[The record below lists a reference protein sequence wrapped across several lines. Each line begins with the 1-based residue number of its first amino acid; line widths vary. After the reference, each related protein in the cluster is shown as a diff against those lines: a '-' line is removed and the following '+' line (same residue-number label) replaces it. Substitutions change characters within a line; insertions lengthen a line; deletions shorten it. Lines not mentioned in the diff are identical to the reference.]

1 MTTTSAAAAEIKR
14 VALNR
19 LFYAPNSSE
28 YGRHDEPVVGW
39 DMIIFGGLHIQ
50 DDAVLN
56 ICITKDRP
64 PAIHPSYRKR
74 AFQSM
79 MIGKFSCHN

>member
-39 DMIIFGGLHIQ
+39 DMIIFGGLHIH

-64 PAIHPSYRKR
+64 PSIHPSIVPQKSIPIDDDWE
-74 AFQSM
+74 FFMS
-79 MIGKFSCHN
+79 